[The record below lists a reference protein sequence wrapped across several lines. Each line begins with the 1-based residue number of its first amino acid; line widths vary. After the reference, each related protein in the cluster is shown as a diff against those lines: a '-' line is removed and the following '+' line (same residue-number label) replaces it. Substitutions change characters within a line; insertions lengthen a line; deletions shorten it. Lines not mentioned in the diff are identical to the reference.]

1 MGRTEVEQYL
11 QERSVSDKDRETAL
25 RLYPTLVQTALTFLQ
40 TSVHDLAATVA
51 NSLDDGEVKYILSEK
66 SMPTRGEQSD
76 ELSWDKVND
85 SKTVKIMKRR
95 IGNWTDLS
103 GFTQCT
109 LLSAIGHTI
118 PSDRQV

>member
-1 MGRTEVEQYL
+1 MGKVEVDEYL

-25 RLYPTLVQTALTFLQ
+25 RLYPTLVQTALTFLE
-40 TSVHDLAATVA
+40 TSLYDVATTAA
-51 NSLDDGEVKYILSEK
+51 NNLNDGEVKHILSANPT
-66 SMPTRGEQSD
+66 PTRGERSE

-103 GFTQCT
+103 GFTQST
-109 LLSAIGHTI
+109 LLSAIRDTI
-118 PSDRQV
+118 QSDRQV